1 MIGHVSG
8 KPKISGRRPPIS
20 GLPEIR
26 LLSAQVGVAD
36 LRCLARPKEAGS
48 HLSVTD
54 IIIHCRRRYDTASSQ
69 PTRIGKPSP
78 ASSVVVS

>member
-8 KPKISGRRPPIS
+8 KPKISGRRPS
-20 GLPEIR
+20 R
-26 LLSAQVGVAD
+26 L
-36 LRCLARPKEAGS
+36 RM
-48 HLSVTD
+48 TD
-54 IIIHCRRRYDTASSQ
+54 IIIHRRRRYDTASSQ